1 MAPTTKAGQKDNK
14 KLESVLGQR
23 SPRYFSMQNN
33 AAYGNLTW
41 QLAFAV
47 KLEKT
52 LRRAIQTLPALIE
65 SIHRSIESIESI
77 QTSVIAS
84 KSRDLDERGTTIWNL
99 TSKYK
104 EDATLPV
111 ALALARAFASLLL
124 DCAQHVQSG
133 TVASQDPLII
143 EQRWASGLTA
153 ATDDI
158 RVFKITL
165 KASRWCLGSYILSDS
180 GAAPCTLTGTEQ
192 SQLGVTE
199 QIIERAAFYDRRLQ
213 HAPQDQFTQELAGM
227 NRRLCKEY
235 QMLRITLAWRRER
248 LDLADI
254 WWSKLDQEQNV
265 LDAPMRE
272 QLADTLYEVGRDQA
286 KKQLYNPALQWLERA
301 YDILIAQDQDDLGSD
316 ASALK
321 NSIMHCQV
329 HVLLKEPCEENYS
342 RAWDIIHKLENEAE
356 NTVAVSLLKLSVLT
370 GDPTAAQ
377 EYYNVLIQIIRQI
390 NLSDVNVRTILHHVH
405 ALKQRNSGLALTLLV
420 LFISERLLVMG
431 EIAWVEKT
439 VVTLLWICTT
449 STNLGNMTDQLE
461 ELLNGVVAR
470 SNSAFGASATHAA
483 QVLIVRHIE
492 AAYSRG
498 DYEQA
503 DNWCCLALHSIFSN
517 SGESNIGKLQRK
529 RMLCAIGKS
538 DFMRCRDIHHQ
549 MSKSTQDEP
558 STQYLSYRVAL
569 RCHDLDLATES
580 LNAIGEAAETD
591 STLLYACVLEA
602 QRNGNRRQV
611 VRALSCVHSR
621 SGLKTTPGL
630 HISTLLRLIARL
642 LVEELDSQQPQ
653 DQDCIDELCN
663 VLDGGLQLQ
672 QQQEKMPSLRWNLI
686 GSLAIFIDLYPP
698 DTDPQQTSDRSLR
711 RLFCH
716 FLECCLLVVLARAED
731 RIQEQYYS
739 ELRGT
744 VTKFRMQVKVQL
756 SRLEGGARTDLLRK
770 YVCLITFDFEAA
782 ARLGSWAS
790 FGDLIEVEVAE
801 KIVDQVIAIVG
812 NAKEVG
818 PSDIGDQCVSSAKEV
833 TLAKQKPG
841 HYPAEELEWI
851 ATTAFNRAVDF
862 YYASQDD
869 ACRRWAGKAISLAN
883 LGDDHG
889 QLHELLQNKYMGL
902 AWDR

>member
-14 KLESVLGQR
+14 RLDSVLGER
-23 SPRYFSMQNN
+23 FPRKFSMQNN

-47 KLEKT
+47 TLEKT
-52 LRRAIQTLPALIE
+52 LRRAIQTLPALVG

-77 QTSVIAS
+77 PTSAIAS

-104 EDATLPV
+104 EDATLAV
-111 ALALARAFASLLL
+111 ALALA
-124 DCAQHVQSG
+124 
-133 TVASQDPLII
+133 
-143 EQRWASGLTA
+143 WASGLIA

-165 KASRWCLGSYILSDS
+165 KASRWCLD
-180 GAAPCTLTGTEQ
+180 Q

-213 HAPQDQFTQELAGM
+213 HAPQGQFTQELAGM

-235 QMLRITLAWRRER
+235 QMLRVTLAWRRER

-254 WWSKLDQEQNV
+254 WWSKLDQEQNA
-265 LDAPMRE
+265 LDAPLRE
-272 QLADTLYEVGRDQA
+272 QLADTLFEVGRDQA
-286 KKQLYNPALQWLERA
+286 KKQLYKPALQWLERA
-301 YDILIAQDQDDLGSD
+301 YDILIAHDQDDLGSD

-329 HVLLKEPCEENYS
+329 HALLKEPCEENYS
-342 RAWDIIHKLENEAE
+342 RAWNIIHELENEAE

-377 EYYNVLIQIIRQI
+377 EYYNVLMQIIRQI
-390 NLSDVNVRTILHHVH
+390 HLSDVNVRTILHHVH
-405 ALKQRNSGLALTLLV
+405 ALKQRNPGLAHTILV
-420 LFISERLLVMG
+420 LFVSERLLVMG

-461 ELLNGVVAR
+461 ELLNDVVAR

-483 QVLIVRHIE
+483 QVLPNASTQLARQRRQILR
-492 AAYSRG
+492 
-498 DYEQA
+498 
-503 DNWCCLALHSIFSN
+503 CL
-517 SGESNIGKLQRK
+517 K
-529 RMLCAIGKS
+529 LCAH
-538 DFMRCRDIHHQ
+538 DA
-549 MSKSTQDEP
+549 P
-558 STQYLSYRVAL
+558 S
-569 RCHDLDLATES
+569 
-580 LNAIGEAAETD
+580 
-591 STLLYACVLEA
+591 
-602 QRNGNRRQV
+602 
-611 VRALSCVHSR
+611 
-621 SGLKTTPGL
+621 
-630 HISTLLRLIARL
+630 LIARL

-663 VLDGGLQLQ
+663 VLDGAAAAAKENVFSTVELDWFSRNSYNLA
-672 QQQEKMPSLRWNLI
+672 LRLCTLWKAESTLRI
-686 GSLAIFIDLYPP
+686 VKACSVVR
-698 DTDPQQTSDRSLR
+698 DRLTR
-711 RLFCH
+711 DGR
-716 FLECCLLVVLARAED
+716 FL
-731 RIQEQYYS
+731 QYYS

-744 VTKFRMQVKVQL
+744 VTEFRIYVKVQL
-756 SRLEGGARTDLLRK
+756 SRLIGGARTDLHRK
-770 YVCLITFDFEAA
+770 YACLITFDFEAA

-790 FGDLIEVEVAE
+790 FGDLIEEVESHQDPKVFSIMADVILSCEAPTEVVITTLQQIVTKVWQPESEDIDRLARWIRCLLSLALSSKVEVAG
-801 KIVDQVIAIVG
+801 KIVDQVISIVG

-862 YYASQDD
+862 YCTSQDD
-869 ACRRWAGKAISLAN
+869 ACRSWAGKAISLAN

>member
-14 KLESVLGQR
+14 KLESV
-23 SPRYFSMQNN
+23 
-33 AAYGNLTW
+33 
-41 QLAFAV
+41 LAFAV

-52 LRRAIQTLPALIE
+52 LRRAIQTLPALIG
-65 SIHRSIESIESI
+65 SIHRSIENIESI
-77 QTSVIAS
+77 PTSAIAS

-104 EDATLPV
+104 EDATLAV
-111 ALALARAFASLLL
+111 ALAL
-124 DCAQHVQSG
+124 
-133 TVASQDPLII
+133 
-143 EQRWASGLTA
+143 
-153 ATDDI
+153 
-158 RVFKITL
+158 
-165 KASRWCLGSYILSDS
+165 
-180 GAAPCTLTGTEQ
+180 GTEQ

-199 QIIERAAFYDRRLQ
+199 QIIERAAFYDKRLQ

-235 QMLRITLAWRRER
+235 QMLRITL
-248 LDLADI
+248 
-254 WWSKLDQEQNV
+254 LDQEQNV

-272 QLADTLYEVGRDQA
+272 QLADTLFEVGRDQA

-329 HVLLKEPCEENYS
+329 HALLKESCEENYS
-342 RAWDIIHKLENEAE
+342 RAWDIIHELENEAE

-377 EYYNVLIQIIRQI
+377 EYYNVLIQMMRQI
-390 NLSDVNVRTILHHVH
+390 HLSDVNVRTILHHVH
-405 ALKQRNSGLALTLLV
+405 ALKQRNAGLAHTILV

-431 EIAWVEKT
+431 EVAWVEKT

-449 STNLGNMTDQLE
+449 STDLGNVTDQLE

-503 DNWCCLALHSIFSN
+503 DSWCCLALHSIFSN

-538 DFMRCRDIHHQ
+538 DFMQCRDIHHQ

-621 SGLKTTPGL
+621 SGLGMTPGP
-630 HISTLLRLIARL
+630 HISTLLRLITRL

-663 VLDGGLQLQ
+663 VLDGVWQPVSEDVDRLA
-672 QQQEKMPSLRWNLI
+672 RWIRCLL
-686 GSLAIFIDLYPP
+686 SLA
-698 DTDPQQTSDRSLR
+698 
-711 RLFCH
+711 
-716 FLECCLLVVLARAED
+716 
-731 RIQEQYYS
+731 
-739 ELRGT
+739 
-744 VTKFRMQVKVQL
+744 L
-756 SRLEGGARTDLLRK
+756 SSK
-770 YVCLITFDFEAA
+770 
-782 ARLGSWAS
+782 
-790 FGDLIEVEVAE
+790 VEVAE

-862 YYASQDD
+862 YCASQDD